1 MLAFY
6 GKLHTAIVVR
16 IPLIQQGVPRAPRF
30 VNKLRAGWQCQ
41 VRRGHRPHHA
51 FAAGVFSLSFFK
63 NLPFEWLV
71 GLRYTRAGKRSGRN
85 SFISFISLI
94 SMAGIALG
102 VAALIVVLSVMNGF
116 QKEVRDRML
125 SVLSHIEVYE
135 PSGSLPN
142 WQQTATLAMQDK
154 EVIGTAPYVAAQAMI
169 TKDDTVRGV
178 MIRGILPEQE
188 PKVSEVASQIVQGSF
203 GALKPGEFNIIL
215 GSELARGMQ
224 VQVGDRITLIAPQGQ
239 VTPAGVIPR
248 LKQFTVGA
256 IFNAGHFEYD
266 SSLAFIHIE
275 DAEKMFKLDAPSGL
289 RLRVADMQRAPE
301 VAYDL
306 SRILGGDLLISDWS
320 KQNRN
325 WFAAVQ
331 TEKRMMFI
339 ILTLIIA
346 VAAFNLVSTLVMT
359 VTDKQAD
366 IAILRTLGSSPGSIM
381 KIFMVQGALV
391 GIIGTIIGVTLG
403 VIVALNVDVI
413 VPFIEHLLGVQ
424 FLPRDIYLISALP
437 SDLRWPDVW
446 TIGLVAVVLAFLA
459 TIYPSWWAARVKPA
473 EALRY
478 E

>member
-1 MLAFY
+1 MAY
-6 GKLHTAIVVR
+6 GKL
-16 IPLIQQGVPRAPRF
+16 RAASDVANQSIWRLP
-30 VNKLRAGWQCQ
+30 
-41 VRRGHRPHHA
+41 
-51 FAAGVFSLSFFK
+51 AASFRESSLSIVK
-63 NLPFEWLV
+63 NMPFEWLV
-71 GLRYTRAGKRSGRN
+71 GMRYTRAGRRGGRN

-125 SVLSHIEVYE
+125 SVLSHIEVYDA
-135 PSGSLPN
+135 SGSLPD
-142 WQQTATLAMQDK
+142 WHETAREAMQVE
-154 EVIGTAPYVAAQAMI
+154 EVKGAAPYVAAQAMM
-169 TKDDTVRGV
+169 TRDDTVRGV
-178 MIRGILPEQE
+178 VIRGILPAEE
-188 PKVSEVASQIVQGSF
+188 PKVSDVASQIREGSF
-203 GALKPGEFNIIL
+203 ASLKPGEFNIIL
-215 GSELARGMQ
+215 GRELARGLH
-224 VQVGDRITLIAPQGQ
+224 VGVGDKVTMIAPQGQ
-239 VTPAGVIPR
+239 ITPAGVLPR

-256 IFNAGHFEYD
+256 IFEAGHHEYD
-266 SSLAFIHIE
+266 SGLAFIHID
-275 DAEKMFKLDAPSGL
+275 DAMRMFKLDAPSGL

-301 VAYDL
+301 VAMKL
-306 SRILGGDLLISDWS
+306 SRVLNGNLFILDWS
-320 KQNRN
+320 KQNRT

-366 IAILRTLGSSPGSIM
+366 IAILRTLGASPGSIM
-381 KIFMVQGALV
+381 KIFIIQGALV
-391 GIIGTIIGVTLG
+391 GLFGTALGVGLGVT
-403 VIVALNVDVI
+403 VALNIDVI

-424 FLPRDIYLISALP
+424 FLSKEIYLITTLP

-446 TIGLVAVVLAFLA
+446 TIGGVAVVLAFLA
-459 TIYPSWWAARVKPA
+459 TLYPSWRAANVRPA